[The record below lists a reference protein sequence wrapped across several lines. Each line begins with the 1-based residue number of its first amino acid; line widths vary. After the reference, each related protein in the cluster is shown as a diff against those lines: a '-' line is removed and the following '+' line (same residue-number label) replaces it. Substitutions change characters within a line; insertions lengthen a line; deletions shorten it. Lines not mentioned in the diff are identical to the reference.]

1 MFCLTGSALD
11 LHFNDVNIASLD
23 RELEDQ
29 EGSDLGLASKRSNL
43 LI

>member
-1 MFCLTGSALD
+1 MFYLTGSTLD
-11 LHFNDVNIASLD
+11 LHFNDVNVTSID

-43 LI
+43 

>member
-1 MFCLTGSALD
+1 MFCLTVLD

-43 LI
+43 